1 MDLATFQKIIPQIQY
16 LTETV
21 CLHLMGEP
29 LSHPQFAEIVSECE
43 KHQLKIFLVTNGTLI
58 NEKNNDVLLRPAY
71 RQINFSLHSF
81 PDNFPKANPE
91 TYLNKIFQLSEQ
103 IQNQQPQTYINY
115 RLWNLQNTQQ
125 SQNQFENKNQQ
136 MFEIVLSQTEKWQN
150 QFGLSNGNEPQR
162 IRQLVNEINIKK
174 QKSIRLWKKIYL
186 HLDTEFIW
194 PNLNLPFLG
203 DQGTCYGLET
213 HFGILAD
220 GTVVPCC
227 LDKEGVIQLGNIHQ
241 QTVAEIL
248 ESDLA
253 QKTISGFKQNKLINP
268 LCQRCQYIS
277 RFQ

>member
-58 NEKNNDVLLRPAY
+58 NEKNSEVLIRPAY

-136 MFEIVLSQTEKWQN
+136 MFEIVLSQIEKWQN
-150 QFGLSNGNEPQR
+150 QFGLSNENEPQR

-174 QKSIRLWKKIYL
+174 QKSICLWKKIYL

-268 LCQRCQYIS
+268 LCQRCQYIR

>member
-58 NEKNNDVLLRPAY
+58 NEKNSEVLIRPAY

-136 MFEIVLSQTEKWQN
+136 MFEIVLSQIEKWQN
-150 QFGLSNGNEPQR
+150 QFGLSKGNEPQR

-268 LCQRCQYIS
+268 LCQRCQYIR